1 MVKLIPKIEEKI
13 NKVLKEKK
21 LIPLETPEDFIKRT
35 KRENIDILQFA
46 KIKREEN
53 LFFMRGC
60 TILFFER
67 ERMITEVKLAR
78 ILTKKTSMIFSDDIL
93 MEKLKKILNGF

>member
-1 MVKLIPKIEEKI
+1 MVKVIPKIEEKI
-13 NKVLKEKK
+13 NKVLKEKR

-35 KRENIDILQFA
+35 K
-46 KIKREEN
+46 KRKH
-53 LFFMRGC
+53 RYS
-60 TILFFER
+60 TICQDKEGRKFIFYARLHDSFFER

-78 ILTKKTSMIFSDDIL
+78 ILTKKRYDFFRRIL